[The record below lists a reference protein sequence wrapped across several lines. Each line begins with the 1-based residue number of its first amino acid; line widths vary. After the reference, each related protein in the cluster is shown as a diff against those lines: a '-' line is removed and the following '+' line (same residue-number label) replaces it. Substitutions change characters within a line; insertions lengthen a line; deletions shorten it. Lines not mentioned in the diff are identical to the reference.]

1 MRAFKELTKAQ
12 AELDNHIA
20 LEKSIYMPDKII
32 ERVIALQVEFNELL
46 NEIPHIFK
54 YWSNKKMNREK
65 ALEEYVDGL
74 HFLLSIANDLGIK
87 DYEYQQPKTYDLRVL
102 VLGIN
107 NMISRL
113 PQSKDFKQLM
123 DHYWLFGQQLN
134 FTEDEIVQAYYSKNE
149 VNHARQVEG
158 Y

>member
-20 LEKSIYMPDKII
+20 MEKSIYIPDKEI
-32 ERVIALQVEFNELL
+32 ERIIALQVEFNELL
-46 NEIPHIFK
+46 GELPFLFK
-54 YWSNKKMNREK
+54 YWSNKTTDWDK

-87 DYEYQQPKTYDLRVL
+87 DYEYRQPKTYDMRVL

-107 NMISRL
+107 NMISRF
-113 PQSKDFKQLM
+113 PQSKEFQQLM

-134 FTEDEIVQAYYSKNE
+134 FTEEQIVEAYYKKNE
-149 VNHARQVEG
+149 VNHARQVNG

>member
-1 MRAFKELTKAQ
+1 MRLFKELIKAQ

-32 ERVIALQVEFNELL
+32 ERIIALQVEFNELL

-87 DYEYQQPKTYDLRVL
+87 DYEYKQPKTYDLRVL

-113 PQSKDFKQLM
+113 PQSKEFQQLM
-123 DHYWLFGQQLN
+123 DHYWKFGQQLN

>member
-1 MRAFKELTKAQ
+1 MKNY
-12 AELDNHIA
+12 AELLKMQRKLDDYIGDSKNINI
-20 LEKSIYMPDKII
+20 EKNKI

-46 NEIPHIFK
+46 GELPFLFK
-54 YWSNKKMNREK
+54 YWSNKTTDWDK

-87 DYEYQQPKTYDLRVL
+87 DYEYKQPKTYDLRVL

-113 PQSKDFKQLM
+113 PQSKDFQQLM